1 MCVFVYI
8 SQKDGHS
15 DEHNHGDSSE
25 SVYDHEY
32 NEVHQYDNRIQTPE
46 TGVTTTTI
54 TTNNNA
60 NITPATDG
68 PVITESMDTE
78 RPSPIQRSRAST
90 AMIVDKDFT
99 EGFSLKN
106 TDQPTVFDV
115 MKVGRLTH
123 PSFLKKKY

>member
-1 MCVFVYI
+1 MCIFVYI

-46 TGVTTTTI
+46 TGVNTTTT
-54 TTNNNA
+54 TAA
-60 NITPATDG
+60 NIPPATDG
-68 PVITESMDTE
+68 PVIIESMDTE

-90 AMIVDKDFT
+90 AMIIDKDFT

-115 MKVGRLTH
+115 MKVGRLT
-123 PSFLKKKY
+123 PKFF